1 MKSVADQIKI
11 GIIGDYD
18 ANRPA
23 HIATN
28 EALNHCA
35 KHMGIDIRLQWLGTE
50 SLEIDVEKINNG
62 FDGFWCSPGE
72 YKSPDGAI
80 NAIRFARENNFPFI
94 GTCGGF
100 QYTVIEYVRNKL
112 GLADV
117 QHEEYSPNAKSLLIS
132 LLSCSLV

>member
-1 MKSVADQIKI
+1 
-11 GIIGDYD
+11 
-18 ANRPA
+18 
-23 HIATN
+23 
-28 EALNHCA
+28 
-35 KHMGIDIRLQWLGTE
+35 MGIDIRLQWLGTE

-80 NAIRFARENNFPFI
+80 NAIRFARENDFPFI